1 MPASEPKGTQKK
13 NLPGIFISYRRSD
26 NPDATG
32 RIYDRLVAEFGKARV
47 FKDVDSI
54 PLGQDF
60 RGHLNDVVGGCA
72 AVLAIIG
79 QKWIDTRNGTG
90 HRRLDDPD
98 DFVRIELEAAL
109 ARDIPVVPVLVA
121 HAPMPGTTELPA
133 SLASM
138 AFRQSIEV
146 RPDPD
151 FHHDATRLVLALRAI
166 IDPNVPQDPAPD
178 VEGFKGAVAH
188 RTPGGRWV
196 WPAAFAVAALAAIA
210 LSIPATKHLHELPP
224 PEIRTD
230 IVTPVTDNPESFALS
245 PDGRQIVYV
254 ARSEGSSRLW
264 LRPLSKGSAQPLAG
278 TEGATSPFWSPDSR
292 SIAYFANGSL
302 MRVDLDGGQ
311 PRTIAAAGS
320 FGDGTWNARGDI
332 LYVGGPAYPIMR
344 VSANGGA
351 PVAVTKQSASTVSH
365 RQPMF
370 LPDGQ
375 HFLYLAAAGSAPGVY
390 LASLQGG
397 APTRLITGATAVACL
412 PSGWLLKLSAGS
424 LVAQKLDVDKGMLI
438 GDPVTLATGVH
449 AASASATGLIAFRS
463 GGGGQR
469 QLTWVNRSGAVLG
482 TIGAPDAT
490 LFGPR
495 VSPDGR
501 QVAFSRISQ
510 GKQDVWLQDATRTSR
525 VSFSGTDNQ
534 FPVWSPDGSQLVY
547 TTAPGAGENTLYRKL
562 INGGQGEERLL
573 GSDLVKFPSSWSRDG
588 RYLLFFS
595 FDTQTSA
602 DLWVMP
608 MTGEHKPFV
617 FLNTS
622 STEVWGQFSPDGQ
635 WVAFQSNQSG
645 RDEIYLRRFSGPG
658 GATPGNSAPA
668 GQWQVSTTGGVH
680 PAWRADGKEIFYI
693 DPSGTM
699 MAAPIALSGSTI
711 VPGAPVELFRSQVY
725 GGGIDSAQGRQY
737 DVAADGR
744 FLINRVLDTAIAP
757 ITLIQN
763 WNPDARK

>member
-1 MPASEPKGTQKK
+1 MPPSEKTGESRKP
-13 NLPGIFISYRRSD
+13 PGIFISYRRSD

-79 QKWIDTRNGTG
+79 QKWIDTRNATG
-90 HRRLDDPD
+90 QRRLDDAD

-151 FHHDATRLVLALRAI
+151 FHHDATRLVQALRAI
-166 IDPNVPQDPAPD
+166 IDPDAPQESAP
-178 VEGFKGAVAH
+178 VAGAAQGAAAQLT
-188 RTPGGRWV
+188 RPGVRWV
-196 WPAAFAVAALAAIA
+196 WPAAFAVAALAAIG
-210 LSIPATKHLHELPP
+210 LSIPATRHLHELPP

-230 IVTPVTDNPESFALS
+230 IVTPTTDNPESFALS

-254 ARSEGSSRLW
+254 AKSQGSSQLW
-264 LRPLSKGSAQPLAG
+264 LRTLSKGAAQPLPG

-292 SIAYFANGSL
+292 SIAYFANSEV

-311 PRTIAAAGS
+311 PRAIVAAGS
-320 FGDGTWNARGDI
+320 FGEGAWNAHGDI
-332 LYVGGPAYPIMR
+332 VFVGGPAEPIMR

-351 PVAVTKQSASTVSH
+351 AVAITRLTPSTVSH

-375 HFLYLAAAGSAPGVY
+375 HFLFLAASGSAPGVY
-390 LASLQGG
+390 LTSLQGG
-397 APTRLITGATAVACL
+397 TPTRLITAATAVACL
-412 PSGWLLKLSAGS
+412 PTGWLLRLSAGA
-424 LVAQKLDVDKGMLI
+424 LVAQKLDVGKAALI
-438 GDPVTLATGVH
+438 GETVTLATGVR
-449 AASASATGLIAFRS
+449 AATASATGLVAYRT

-490 LFGPR
+490 LYGPR

-510 GKQDVWLQDATRTSR
+510 GKQDVWLQSEARASR
-525 VSFSGTDNQ
+525 VSFTGTDNQ
-534 FPVWSPDGSQLVY
+534 FPVWSPDGSQLAY
-547 TTAPGAGENTLYRKL
+547 TTVPGSGVNTLYRKL
-562 INGGQGEERLL
+562 TNGGQGEQLL
-573 GSDLVKFPSSWSRDG
+573 LASSQIKFPSSWSRDG

-595 FDTQTSA
+595 FDPATSA
-602 DLWVMP
+602 DLWVLP
-608 MTGEHKPFV
+608 MSGEPKPFV
-617 FLNTS
+617 FLKTS
-622 STEVWGQFSPDGQ
+622 SMEVWGQFSPDGQ
-635 WVAFQSNQSG
+635 WVAYQSNQSG
-645 RDEIYLRRFSGPG
+645 RDEIYLRRFSPPG
-658 GATPGNSAPA
+658 SATPDTAPA

-680 PAWRADGKEIFYI
+680 PVWRADGKEIFYL

-699 MAAPIALSGSTI
+699 MAAPITITGSTI
-711 VPGAPVELFRSQVY
+711 LPGAPVELFRSQVL
-725 GGGIDSAQGRQY
+725 GGGIDSSQGRQY

-757 ITLIQN
+757 ITLVQN
-763 WNPDARK
+763 WNPDAGK